1 MKFLKIIQLL
11 SKLKMSTHKLTIK
24 LKMST
29 HKLTIKLKMSTHKL
43 TIKLEVPEPK
53 KNFLLLAP
61 FLDRGVSSVLVQ
73 LLIQEKG
80 SWNFLSDF
88 RFGRFLTKKKGFYF
102 TAESCYALKTL
113 VYLFLETIFSFFHI

>member
-1 MKFLKIIQLL
+1 MTLKFLKITQLL
-11 SKLKMSTHKLTIK
+11 SKLKMSKHKLTIK
-24 LKMST
+24 LK
-29 HKLTIKLKMSTHKL
+29 K
-43 TIKLEVPEPK
+43 VPEPK
-53 KNFLLLAP
+53 KNFLLLAQ

-88 RFGRFLTKKKGFYF
+88 RFGRFLTKKGFYF

-113 VYLFLETIFSFFHI
+113 VYLFLGTIFPYLK